1 MHCGWTNVPEHRT
14 WAFLLRWVMSR
25 RTFLGIFSIGAYCA
39 PSSTPYLMRI
49 SRPIGIKKCLRWR
62 FTPSE
67 ALKTVVLSLFRNT
80 PLLNTPKNARR
91 KRGYL
96 TKRLNSRK
104 LAVAVD
110 VAGKH
115 HLHSTLLHG
124 LRRSFTPQQIL
135 AQGLGTTVG
144 QAHRVL
150 IDDIGKNAAA

>member
-1 MHCGWTNVPEHRT
+1 M
-14 WAFLLRWVMSR
+14 
-25 RTFLGIFSIGAYCA
+25 
-39 PSSTPYLMRI
+39 
-49 SRPIGIKKCLRWR
+49 
-62 FTPSE
+62 
-67 ALKTVVLSLFRNT
+67 
-80 PLLNTPKNARR
+80 LNTPKNERR

-135 AQGLGTTVG
+135 AQGLGATVG

-150 IDDIGKNAAA
+150 IDNIGKDATAQGQGALGEQVVADYHDLAGLAA

>member
-1 MHCGWTNVPEHRT
+1 MYCRSADVPELQT
-14 WAFLLRWVMSR
+14 WALLLRWVMSR

-67 ALKTVVLSLFRNT
+67 ALKTVVLSLFRD
-80 PLLNTPKNARR
+80 LSMLNIPKNVRCQ
-91 KRGYL
+91 RGYPP
-96 TKRLNSRK
+96 KRLNSRK